1 MARAHRMPGQPLDTR
16 HDAQFVQHRGY
27 RRLSMHARPLQMK
40 AQIALGSAIIER
52 EIGNLEP
59 VAPDEQ
65 AYVFDAWSAFGRR
78 EHQDRAMFAIE
89 KRFDA
94 FEDEE
99 NDEGYDRKAKAERD
113 ISEMSPITVMS
124 HKVAAVVTPVTSRSR
139 RTMAPAPMK
148 PTPERTPSGNRN
160 ASIIVK
166 DCAILPMRSGSRGA
180 PAHLCNFWLAECSVN
195 ATMGSGAQF
204 PRADFPYTANGSK
217 KIFPLCS
224 FRHRRLREI

>member
-1 MARAHRMPGQPLDTR
+1 MHPAQLLRAYVSRKRLAAYSARWPAHTGCQVSISIPGMTRNSSSTAGTAVCPCTLD
-16 HDAQFVQHRGY
+16 HFAFVC
-27 RRLSMHARPLQMK
+27 
-40 AQIALGSAIIER
+40 AIIER

-59 VAPDEQ
+59 VAPDGQ

-78 EHQDRAMFAIE
+78 EHQDRVMFAIE

-148 PTPERTPSGNRN
+148 PTPERIPSGNRST
-160 ASIIVK
+160 SIVVK
-166 DCAILPMRSGSRGA
+166 DCAVLPMTPSIRLASIIA
-180 PAHLCNFWLAECSVN
+180 PVAARHMRMLVRNPAARPLISAIFGWQSV
-195 ATMGSGAQF
+195 
-204 PRADFPYTANGSK
+204 R
-217 KIFPLCS
+217 
-224 FRHRRLREI
+224 